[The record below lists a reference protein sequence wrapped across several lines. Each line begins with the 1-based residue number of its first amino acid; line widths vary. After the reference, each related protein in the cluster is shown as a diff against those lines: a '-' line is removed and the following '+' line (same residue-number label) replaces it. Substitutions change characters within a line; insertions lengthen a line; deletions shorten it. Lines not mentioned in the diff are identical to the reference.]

1 MQLRNLLMNVKNR
14 DSDYLNRDSDYFLKI
29 GCRNNSY
36 DFPETS
42 WGNHSKMG
50 PERMGSV
57 SICHRRII
65 DGIMAIAKEQIVA
78 VPIFVLILTI
88 LPVLNASAEIIEG
101 VVAIVNDQM
110 ITYSELEEFLAPH
123 LLYFEGGFPE
133 WVVEEKIARI
143 RKEVLEELIKEKILL
158 SEARKESIVVQ
169 DEEVEK
175 YLMGVKERFGSE
187 EKFQL
192 QLSKEKLT
200 EEGFK
205 QRLGE
210 QILIRKFVDLG
221 IGSKIR
227 ALSTEEMREFF
238 EENKESFVEP
248 ERVAVNQIT
257 VEVKGETKWLEAGKK
272 AEDIH
277 ARLMKGEDFSTLA
290 KKYSDASS
298 RDEGGNLEFINRT
311 ELLPEFEK
319 AISTLE
325 VGEIS
330 NIIRTETGFHIIKLE
345 SRKEARQRE
354 FSEVRR
360 EIENQLYR
368 LRMEQALSK
377 WIEELKEKSY
387 IQIIEIT
394 NEEDN

>member
-14 DSDYLNRDSDYFLKI
+14 KI
-29 GCRNNSY
+29 G
-36 DFPETS
+36 T
-42 WGNHSKMG
+42 
-50 PERMGSV
+50 
-57 SICHRRII
+57 
-65 DGIMAIAKEQIVA
+65 
-78 VPIFVLILTI
+78 IFILILTI
-88 LPVLNASAEIIEG
+88 LPVLNASAETIEG
-101 VVAIVNDQM
+101 VVAIVNDQI

-123 LLYFEGGFPE
+123 LLYFEGDFPE
-133 WVVEEKIARI
+133 WVVQEKIARI
-143 RKEVLEELIKEKILL
+143 RREVLEELIKEKILL
-158 SEARKESIVVQ
+158 AEARKEGIVVQ

-175 YLMGVKERFGSE
+175 YLAGIKERFGSE

-192 QLSKEKLT
+192 QLSEEKLT
-200 EEGFK
+200 EEEFK

-210 QILIRKFVDLG
+210 QLLIKKLVDLR

-227 ALSTEEMREFF
+227 VLSAEEMREVF
-238 EENKESFVEP
+238 EQNKKSFVEP
-248 ERVAVNQIT
+248 EKVAIGQIT
-257 VEVKGETKWLEAGKK
+257 VEVKGERKWLEAGKK
-272 AEDIH
+272 VEDIH

-290 KKYSDASS
+290 KKYSDTPS
-298 RDEGGNLEFINRT
+298 RDNGGSLKFINRA

-319 AISTLE
+319 TISALE

-345 SRKEARQRE
+345 GRKEARQRE

-377 WIEELKEKSY
+377 WIKELKEKSY
-387 IQIIEIT
+387 VQIIE
-394 NEEDN
+394 NYE

>member
-1 MQLRNLLMNVKNR
+1 MNVKNR
-14 DSDYLNRDSDYFLKI
+14 DSDHLNRDSDHFFFHNCCNSNNCKKRGMDPSPFLRCNFGKI
-29 GCRNNSY
+29 
-36 DFPETS
+36 
-42 WGNHSKMG
+42 
-50 PERMGSV
+50 V
-57 SICHRRII
+57 S
-65 DGIMAIAKEQIVA
+65 
-78 VPIFVLILTI
+78 VPIFLILTI

-101 VVAIVNDQM
+101 VVAIVDDQI
-110 ITYSELEEFLAPH
+110 ITYSELEGFLAPH

-133 WVVEEKIARI
+133 WVVQEKIARI
-143 RKEVLEELIKEKILL
+143 RREVLEELIKEKILL
-158 SEARKESIVVQ
+158 SEARKEGIVVQ

-175 YLMGVKERFGSE
+175 YLAGIKERFGSE

-192 QLSKEKLT
+192 QLSEEKLT

-210 QILIRKFVDLG
+210 QILIKKLVDLR

-227 ALSTEEMREFF
+227 ALSAEEMREFF

-248 ERVAVNQIT
+248 ERVAIGQIT
-257 VEVKGETKWLEAGKK
+257 VEVKGEGKWLEAGKK
-272 AEDIH
+272 VEDIH

-290 KKYSDASS
+290 KKYSDAPS

-377 WIEELKEKSY
+377 WIKELKEKSY
-387 IQIIEIT
+387 VQIIEHY
-394 NEEDN
+394 E

>member
-1 MQLRNLLMNVKNR
+1 MNVKNR

-42 WGNHSKMG
+42 WGNHPKMG

-57 SICHRRII
+57 SIFHRRII
-65 DGIMAIAKEQIVA
+65 DGIMAIVKEQIVA

-88 LPVLNASAEIIEG
+88 LPVLNASAETIEG
-101 VVAIVNDQM
+101 VVAIVNDQI

-123 LLYFEGGFPE
+123 LLYFEEGFPE
-133 WVVEEKIARI
+133 WVVEEKIVRI
-143 RKEVLEELIKEKILL
+143 RKEVLEELIKEKLLL

-187 EKFQL
+187 EQFQL

-210 QILIRKFVDLG
+210 QILIRKLVDLR

-248 ERVAVNQIT
+248 GRVAVNQIT

-290 KKYSDASS
+290 KKYSDAPS
-298 RDEGGNLEFINRT
+298 RDESGNLEFINRA

-345 SRKEARQRE
+345 SRKEACQRE

-377 WIEELKEKSY
+377 WIKELKEKTY
-387 IQIIEIT
+387 ISIK
-394 NEEDN
+394 D

>member
-1 MQLRNLLMNVKNR
+1 MNVKNR
-14 DSDYLNRDSDYFLKI
+14 DRHYFLKASSTVLTT
-29 GCRNNSY
+29 G
-36 DFPETS
+36 
-42 WGNHSKMG
+42 KMNLS
-50 PERMGSV
+50 PFLR
-57 SICHRRII
+57 CNF
-65 DGIMAIAKEQIVA
+65 KKIVA
-78 VPIFVLILTI
+78 VPIFLILTI
-88 LPVLNASAEIIEG
+88 LPVLNASAETIEG
-101 VVAIVNDQM
+101 VVAIVNDEI
-110 ITYSELEEFLAPH
+110 ITYSELEGFLAPH
-123 LLYFEGGFPE
+123 LLYFEQGFPE

-143 RKEVLEELIKEKILL
+143 RREVLEELIKEKLLL
-158 SEARKESIVVQ
+158 SEARKEGIVVQ

-175 YLMGVKERFGSE
+175 YLAGIKERFGSE

-205 QRLGE
+205 QRLRE
-210 QILIRKFVDLG
+210 QILIKKIVDLK
-221 IGSKIR
+221 IGSRIQ
-227 ALSTEEMREFF
+227 ALSAEEMRECF

-248 ERVAVNQIT
+248 ERIAIGQIT
-257 VEVKGETKWLEAGKK
+257 VEVKGEGKWLEAGKK
-272 AEDIH
+272 VEDIH
-277 ARLMKGEDFSTLA
+277 ARLMKGEEFSTLA
-290 KKYSDASS
+290 KKYSDAPS
-298 RDEGGNLEFINRT
+298 RDEGGNLEFINRA

-377 WIEELKEKSY
+377 WIKELKEKSY
-387 IQIIEIT
+387 VQIIEIA